1 MSFVTKTIVVFSEL
15 LKHQPNLFALDSLK
29 AFRAD
34 YAALPKLEDVEE
46 SQEAIAD
53 FICEWVEQH
62 PAIKQVFMQSL
73 AATPQERNAKGLRD
87 LEEASVEED
96 TDFYELLLELAD
108 ILIQKLEPQPVPVEQ
123 IIANSEN

>member
-15 LKHQPNLFALDSLK
+15 LEFQPNLFSLDSLK

-34 YAALPKLEDVEE
+34 YAALPKLEDAEE

-53 FICEWVEQH
+53 FICEWVEQQ

-73 AATPQERNAKGLRD
+73 AATPQERSAKGLRD
-87 LEEASVEED
+87 LEESSSEDD
-96 TDFYELLLELAD
+96 TDFYELLLELVD
-108 ILIQKLEPQPVPVEQ
+108 VWIQQVEPQLVPVAQ
-123 IIANSEN
+123 IIANPEN

>member
-15 LKHQPNLFALDSLK
+15 LQFQPNLFSLDSLK

-34 YAALPKLEDVEE
+34 YAALPKFEDAEE

-53 FICEWVEQH
+53 FICEWVEQQ

-73 AATPQERNAKGLRD
+73 AATSQERSAKGLRAFDEPSPEDD
-87 LEEASVEED
+87 LEYAEYLRKLLD
-96 TDFYELLLELAD
+96 NTIRELE
-108 ILIQKLEPQPVPVEQ
+108 KNPVQNFPETQ
-123 IIANSEN
+123 S